1 MDTERVLAIR
11 RISAAI
17 AAASILTHVGSHA
30 GVAAASSS
38 PPDDSGS
45 ASSDA
50 GAGSPLNFGRLQDD
64 ERIETSEHVAAIPG
78 TDIYA
83 AFALSRLVDSGDFDG
98 ALAYFCDGQS
108 VANWFRL
115 VDSSDGLTFENAAG
129 AQFIA
134 QLDDDG
140 TIVAVNVPIG
150 DVTYT
155 MLVPQVDA
163 DGEAGLYLADF
174 AIDADLATDERA
186 GWIVLP
192 DGTQRGAIRSDTTV
206 LPGTTLTSGSTSV
219 TVAGREVLLRSITH
233 IIGLDMAD

>member
-1 MDTERVLAIR
+1 
-11 RISAAI
+11 
-17 AAASILTHVGSHA
+17 VG
-30 GVAAASSS
+30 ASSS

-45 ASSDA
+45 TSSDA
-50 GAGSPLNFGRLQDD
+50 GAGSPLTFALLRED

-83 AFALSRLVDSGDFDG
+83 SFAVSRYTDGGEFDG

-115 VDSSDGLTFENAAG
+115 VGGSDRLTFENAAG
-129 AQFIA
+129 ARFSA

-140 TIVAVNVPIG
+140 TIVAVDVPLG
-150 DVTYT
+150 DVTYS

-163 DGEAGLYLADF
+163 DGEAGLYLADA

-192 DGTQRGAIRSDTTV
+192 DGTQRGAIRSDTGV

-219 TVAGREVLLRSITH
+219 TVAGREVLLRAITH
-233 IIGLDMAD
+233 IISWDQSC